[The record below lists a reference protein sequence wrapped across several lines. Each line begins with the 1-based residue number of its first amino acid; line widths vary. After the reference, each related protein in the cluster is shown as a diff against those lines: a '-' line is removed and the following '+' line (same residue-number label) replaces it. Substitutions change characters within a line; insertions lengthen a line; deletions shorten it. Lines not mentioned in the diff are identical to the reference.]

1 MRSVLQKF
9 LLSVIVAA
17 ATFVPSRAFA
27 QPPVPPGCD
36 TGVLPHGA
44 LSLICVPPTGWNGQL
59 VVFAHGYIAPGSPL
73 GFYDLTLPDGTSV
86 PAIVEGAGF
95 AFATTSYRKNGLAIV
110 EGVDDIRELVT
121 AFSARGSV
129 PLRTFVAG
137 ASEGGL
143 VATLLAERSPDIF
156 WSALAT
162 CGPIGSFVGQ
172 IDYVGDFRVLFDY
185 FFPGVIPGS
194 AIHIPAEV
202 IADWYTVYVPRITA
216 TLAAHPSEAAQLI
229 RTSHAAIDPSNPA
242 TVVNT
247 ALDLLWYNVFGTN
260 EAAHEL
266 GGNSYGNRFRI
277 YFGSAN
283 DVRLNL
289 RVARFSASPTALA
302 SLHAYETT
310 GRLSIPLITLH
321 TTADDVVPFA
331 HEFFYGLKVDLFNRG
346 KFIPIPAARYGHCNF
361 MTNEVLTAFLLTV
374 SQP

>member
-1 MRSVLQKF
+1 MRSLF
-9 LLSVIVAA
+9 RTLLLSAMVAA
-17 ATFVPSRAFA
+17 ATIVPSSAFA
-27 QPPVPPGCD
+27 QTVPPGCE

-44 LSLICVPPTGWNGQL
+44 LSLICVPLTGWNGEL
-59 VVFAHGYIAPGSPL
+59 VVFAHGYIAPQSPL
-73 GFYDLTLPDGTSV
+73 DFYDLTLADGTSV
-86 PAIVEGAGF
+86 PGLVESAGF
-95 AFATTSYRKNGLAIV
+95 AFATTTYRKNGLAIV
-110 EGVDDIRELVT
+110 EGVDDMRELVA

-143 VATLLAERSPDIF
+143 VATLLAERSPDMF
-156 WSALAT
+156 WSALAL

-172 IDYVGDFRVLFDY
+172 VDYIGDFRVLFDY

-194 AIHIPAEV
+194 AIDIPAEV

-216 TLAAHPSEAAQLI
+216 ALAAHPSEAAQLI

-242 TVVNT
+242 TVGNT

-260 EAAHEL
+260 EAAQEL

-277 YFGSAN
+277 YLGSAN
-283 DVRLNL
+283 DLRLNL
-289 RVARFSASPTALA
+289 RVARFSASATALA
-302 SLHAYETT
+302 SLQAYETT
-310 GRLSIPLITLH
+310 GQLSIPLVTLH

-331 HEFFYGLKVDLFNRG
+331 HELLYFAKVDLFNRG
-346 KFIPIPAARYGHCNF
+346 KFEPIPVSRYGHCNF
-361 MTNEVLTAFLLTV
+361 MTNEVLSAFLLTV

>member
-1 MRSVLQKF
+1 MRSVLQKC
-9 LLSVIVAA
+9 LLSAIVAA
-17 ATFVPSRAFA
+17 ATIVPSRAFA
-27 QPPVPPGCD
+27 QPIPPGCEA
-36 TGVLPHGA
+36 GVLPHGA
-44 LSLICVPPTGWNGQL
+44 LSLICVPPVGWNGEL
-59 VVFAHGYIAPGSPL
+59 VVFAHGYTAPTEPL
-73 GFYDLTLPDGTSV
+73 GFSDLTLRDGTSV

-110 EGVDDIRELVT
+110 EGVDDIRELVA
-121 AFSARGSV
+121 AFSAAVTV

-143 VATLLAERSPDIF
+143 VATLLAQRSPDIC
-156 WSALAT
+156 WRALAT
-162 CGPIGSFVGQ
+162 CGPIGSFQGQ
-172 IDYVGDFRVLFDY
+172 LDYIGDFRVLFDY

-216 TLAAHPSEAAQLI
+216 MLAAHPSEATQLI

-260 EAAHEL
+260 EAAQEL

-289 RVARFSASPTALA
+289 SVERFTASPVAVRALRP
-302 SLHAYETT
+302 YETT
-310 GRLSIPLITLH
+310 GQLSIPLVTLH

-346 KFIPIPAARYGHCNF
+346 KFIPIPAPRYGHCNF
-361 MTNEVLTAFLLTV
+361 LTSEVLSAFLLTV

>member
-1 MRSVLQKF
+1 MRSPLRTL
-9 LLSVIVAA
+9 LLSAIVAA
-17 ATFVPSRAFA
+17 STIIPSRAFA
-27 QPPVPPGCD
+27 QPIPPGCE

-44 LSLICVPPTGWNGQL
+44 LSLICVPLTGWNGQL

-86 PAIVEGAGF
+86 PGIVEGAGF

-110 EGVDDIRELVT
+110 EGVDDIRELVA

-194 AIHIPAEV
+194 AMNIPGEV
-202 IADWYTVYVPRITA
+202 IADWYTAYVPKITTA
-216 TLAAHPSEAAQLI
+216 LAAHPSEAAQLI
-229 RTSHAAIDPSNPA
+229 ATSHAAIDPSNPA
-242 TVVNT
+242 TVANT

-260 EAAHEL
+260 EATQEL
-266 GGNSYGNRFRI
+266 GGNPYGNRLRI
-277 YFGSAN
+277 YLGSAN

-289 RVARFSASPTALA
+289 RIARFSASPTALA

-310 GRLSIPLITLH
+310 GQLSIPLVTLQ

-331 HEFFYGLKVDLFNRG
+331 HELLYLAKIDLFNRG
-346 KFIPIPAARYGHCNF
+346 KFIPIPVARYGHCNF
-361 MTNEVLTAFLLTV
+361 MTNEVLRAFLLTV